1 MSTGDAPVGG
11 DAPTTEHD
19 AASSRRHALPLAI
32 LGLGLAVFAGLSV
45 ACRVIHDQS
54 EQRLL
59 QEHTDEASAV
69 LAVSVGQIRAPL
81 DGAAT
86 LARVTDGDTAAFD
99 AAMTPYVGDGK
110 PFTSA
115 ALYRVGEADP
125 VAVLGLPLGV
135 DQQPTISADQPFVIV
150 DLLASRRLGYAVGT
164 GAGAEPEFIVYG
176 ERTLSADP
184 NVRRRTDEPFS
195 QLDYAIYLGKDEQA
209 DHLLGASVRDLP
221 IHGRRASAVSKF
233 GSSELLLVMTPTEQL
248 SGALFANLWWI
259 VAALGAVVSVV
270 FALLARRLLARRD
283 EAVALAL
290 DNARLFDEQRH
301 IAETLQLGLLPV
313 ELQSPPIASL
323 AARYWPAGSAAL
335 IGGDFYDA
343 FQVDDQRYAVL
354 IGDVCGKG
362 IESAG
367 LTGLARHTARAT
379 ARGAGTAAE
388 VLRSVHVAMMDH
400 RPSTY
405 CTMCFL
411 FLGELDHGGLQVTMS
426 LGGHPQPLVRRA
438 DGTVHEIGT
447 PGSLLGFFEPELTDT
462 TFVLGPGDVLVLY
475 TDGLT
480 DAPGEQAVPLGE
492 VVDLLAGCETSLVDE
507 IADSVRTLK
516 RRRRPRGSA
525 DDTVVLVMRVSAGA
539 TLVDIAQP
547 ADVVMAN

>member
-1 MSTGDAPVGG
+1 MPVM
-11 DAPTTEHD
+11 
-19 AASSRRHALPLAI
+19 I

-45 ACRVIHDQS
+45 ACRVIHDEA

-69 LAVSVGQIRAPL
+69 LAVSVSQVRAPL

-86 LARVTDGDTAAFD
+86 LARVTNGDVASFD
-99 AAMTPYVGDGK
+99 AAMTPFVGDGK
-110 PFTSA
+110 SFTSA
-115 ALYRVGEADP
+115 ALFRVGDADP
-125 VAVLGLPLGV
+125 VAVVGLPIGLDQELGV
-135 DQQPTISADQPFVIV
+135 SAEQPFVVV
-150 DLLASRRLGYAVGT
+150 DLLATRRLGYAVGDA
-164 GAGAEPEFIVYG
+164 GAGAKPEFIVYG

-195 QLDYAIYLGKDEQA
+195 QLDYAIYLGNDEQA

-221 IHGRRASAVSKF
+221 IDGRRASAVSKF
-233 GSSELLLVMTPTEQL
+233 GNSELLLVMTPTEQL

-259 VAALGAVVSVV
+259 VAALGAAVSIG

-283 EAVALAL
+283 EAITLAL

-301 IAETLQLGLLPV
+301 IAETLQLGLLPA
-313 ELQSPPIASL
+313 ELQSPPGASL
-323 AARYWPAGSAAL
+323 AARYWPAGTAAL

-343 FQVDDQRYAVL
+343 FQVDDQRYALL

-379 ARGAGTAAE
+379 ARDATTAAE

-492 VVDLLAGCETSLVDE
+492 VVDLLAGCETSSVDE

-539 TLVDIAQP
+539 TLVAVAQP